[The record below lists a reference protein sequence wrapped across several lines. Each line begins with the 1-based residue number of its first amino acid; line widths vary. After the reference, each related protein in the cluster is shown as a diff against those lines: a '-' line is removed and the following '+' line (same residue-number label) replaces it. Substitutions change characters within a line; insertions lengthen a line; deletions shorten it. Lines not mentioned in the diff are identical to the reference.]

1 MDVLILVEKSQF
13 IFFEEKRNVAD
24 VKED

>member
-1 MDVLILVEKSQF
+1 MDVLILVDKSQF